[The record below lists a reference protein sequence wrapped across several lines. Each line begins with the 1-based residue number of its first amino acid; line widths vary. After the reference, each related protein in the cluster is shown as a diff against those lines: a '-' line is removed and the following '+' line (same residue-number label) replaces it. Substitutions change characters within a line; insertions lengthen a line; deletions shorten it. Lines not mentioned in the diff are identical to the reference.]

1 VIGFNLGP
9 GPGLQLVQPHHAPD
23 RGREQPEPYASGE
36 RGALVPWRPGG
47 GRRRRPRPGRI
58 PSRGD
63 GDMELVMTVPSG
75 SFGADP
81 AAAAG
86 EGHGGRRG
94 AAGRRRQ
101 GAREGRWGSL
111 AGCSSCTPS
120 RTLGVPRRLREM
132 EVRSQVCKDH
142 TKLSSQIRRPAAL
155 LCLRLAARSSRAVHI
170 YNMLLCPP
178 LSQKRFVLAAKTGF
192 CWRARHPPATLSQ

>member
-1 VIGFNLGP
+1 VFAKPLN
-9 GPGLQLVQPHHAPD
+9 GLAVAIAGYSLFLAF
-23 RGREQPEPYASGE
+23 GE
-36 RGALVPWRPGG
+36 LAAKALARYLKPW
-47 GRRRRPRPGRI
+47 RRPRPGRI

-120 RTLGVPRRLREM
+120 RTLV
-132 EVRSQVCKDH
+132 
-142 TKLSSQIRRPAAL
+142 SSIG
-155 LCLRLAARSSRAVHI
+155 RAI
-170 YNMLLCPP
+170 DG
-178 LSQKRFVLAAKTGF
+178 FVWPVADG
-192 CWRARHPPATLSQ
+192 